1 MMYPDQL
8 ALIFATLR
16 PLRPL
21 PWGVAGWL
29 LLALIVAV
37 LG

>member
-8 ALIFATLR
+8 APLFALLR

-21 PWGVAGWL
+21 LWGAAGWL
-29 LLALIVAV
+29 LLALIIAV

>member
-8 ALIFATLR
+8 APLFALLRSLR
-16 PLRPL
+16 PLL
-21 PWGVAGWL
+21 WGVAGWL